1 MQQEWELEA
10 ALRRLE
16 AVEGE
21 LKVEAGARAICER
34 EAADLGRQVVLLQA
48 QLNEAAALIE
58 ETAAPD
64 RLRTHLR
71 QQQLQQQ
78 VKLINL
84 HVFLTS
90 FVLILSLVQV
100 DIFFILP
107 AHSRER
113 LRLKLCFIR
122 WRS

>member
-1 MQQEWELEA
+1 LQQEWELEA

-21 LKVEAGARAICER
+21 LKVEAGARVTFER
-34 EAADLGRQVVLLQA
+34 EAADWGRQVVLLQA
-48 QLNEAAALIE
+48 QLKEAASLLE

-78 VKLINL
+78 VKSINL
-84 HVFLTS
+84 RAFLTTY
-90 FVLILSLVQV
+90 F
-100 DIFFILP
+100 
-107 AHSRER
+107 
-113 LRLKLCFIR
+113 
-122 WRS
+122 

>member
-1 MQQEWELEA
+1 M
-10 ALRRLE
+10 
-16 AVEGE
+16 EGE

-71 QQQLQQQ
+71 QQQLQHQ

-84 HVFLTS
+84 HVFFDQFCSVPITS
-90 FVLILSLVQV
+90 TSRHFLFYLHILVNVQG
-100 DIFFILP
+100 
-107 AHSRER
+107 
-113 LRLKLCFIR
+113 
-122 WRS
+122 